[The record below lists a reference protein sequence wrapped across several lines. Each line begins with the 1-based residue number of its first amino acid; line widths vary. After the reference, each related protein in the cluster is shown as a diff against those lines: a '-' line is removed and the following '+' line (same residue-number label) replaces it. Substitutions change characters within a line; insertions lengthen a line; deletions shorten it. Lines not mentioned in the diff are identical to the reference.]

1 MAGFAV
7 LIGILSLYP
16 LFFQHIENR
25 EGIILNDWLLKKMKP
40 QDLSLF
46 VFIPIWLITA
56 LTIFR
61 CITNP
66 QLLLLFLWCYT
77 LLSIL
82 RIITISLVP
91 LNPPQGLIPLIDP
104 LTNIFYGGKFISKD
118 LFYSGHTA
126 TLFLMSLCLQKQS
139 EKILALIASIAVA
152 VMVLIQHVHYSID
165 VLAAFPFAYLVFLAG
180 KKIAN

>member
-1 MAGFAV
+1 
-7 LIGILSLYP
+7 
-16 LFFQHIENR
+16 
-25 EGIILNDWLLKKMKP
+25 
-40 QDLSLF
+40 
-46 VFIPIWLITA
+46 
-56 LTIFR
+56 
-61 CITNP
+61 
-66 QLLLLFLWCYT
+66 
-77 LLSIL
+77 
-82 RIITISLVP
+82 ITISLVP

-165 VLAAFPFAYLVFLAG
+165 VLAAFPFAYL
-180 KKIAN
+180 